1 MFLEPSIFHKWK
13 MDQQAMFQ
21 QLQPQGKIALSGDMR
36 ADSPGEIL
44 FTLCWQQLII
54 WIM

>member
-44 FTLCWQQLII
+44 FTLCYKREL
-54 WIM
+54 